1 MKILLIT
8 SLYPCYKDQPKSEIT
23 YAVHYFVR
31 EWIRMNHEVIVINTR
46 RVYPKIISF
55 LKKGKKAN
63 EDSTYYNFE
72 IDGVKVYRMPIIKY
86 PKGYYSKYSIKS
98 SINSIEKVMRDNNF
112 NADVILSHMIN
123 PGGVVALNLKK
134 KIDKPCIITFHYG
147 DILFLNNK
155 GLNNFN
161 KLEKYVDGYGFRSD
175 SIKKNYLS
183 IREKYNKPDVI
194 VRSGIDRGYI
204 LDEKAI
210 VEKSKKEI
218 KKVIVVSS
226 LIKRKNIDCI
236 IKAIVDL
243 NKEGIIL
250 SLIILG
256 EGEEEVY
263 LKELVE
269 QLNAGR
275 YITFIKEVDREEV
288 FMYLEEA
295 NIFAM
300 ISERE
305 TLGLVYLEAMAKG
318 CITIASKG
326 EGVDGIIKDNVN
338 GFLCKGRDVEELKNI
353 IKKIIQMRNDD
364 VKKLLLRARN
374 DMYNLSSENVAL
386 DYLEFI
392 SNVINEYSRN
402 GEIL

>member
-123 PGGVVALNLKK
+123 PGGIVALNLKK

-364 VKKLLLRARN
+364 VKKMLLRARN

>member
-86 PKGYYSKYSIKS
+86 PKGYYSKYSIKN
-98 SINSIEKVMRDNNF
+98 SINFIEKVMRDNNF

-123 PGGVVALNLKK
+123 PGGIVALNLKK

-194 VRSGIDRGYI
+194 VRSGIDRDYI

-364 VKKLLLRARN
+364 VKKMLLRARN